1 MGENKHLTPVWIVYV
16 DGKRLDTDHEGALER
31 IVIDDK
37 LNGVGT
43 GVLEFDSSMIKI
55 RDSGTFS
62 LESYVSVHLGY
73 KDDCEQVFAGEVT
86 EFKGDFSEYGHER
99 VKVVCKNCLH
109 KLQNALQSL
118 SFEAKSPA
126 AVLKERLGVYG
137 LKGEIEDFGAVRNY
151 FVESGLSDYEYLLQ
165 TARKYGKTVY
175 GYDDTVYIKDEVT
188 VSDEEV
194 ILEWGKS
201 LISFRCSE
209 NLKGQLS
216 GCTFVGWDENNCE
229 GITGSA
235 GLSDIPVKV
244 GGDSSWEDNS
254 KGASGTWKT
263 VFMADDLY
271 DNEDA
276 KKRAIGYLQNIS
288 MEYQTGVGKCEGN
301 RHIFPGMR
309 VTMKYVGEHFSGEYI
324 AERVVH
330 EVSVNGP
337 FTTEVYV
344 KRNMSEGASQEN
356 TVPSSV
362 DAEMSQRTV
371 AGDTMDTG
379 EEAGSPSETTEIND
393 ATDSSQEAASA
404 GAVSSPA
411 EEEKTTEEEKP
422 AEEEESPV
430 KKIKQICQDLVGTA
444 YVKEGPNAYMCDDFV
459 QEVLMT
465 AGYQYSDYMA
475 GLASQHTVQDHI
487 KHVTGFQSI
496 NENEEGAY
504 VVYMDE
510 SSETNI
516 AHAAILIVEPDNETN
531 KFTVFDNSSKNTSDE
546 NPDGGVAEQN
556 YDSVTKFEDAFIYKK
571 FYYKKITD

>member
-118 SFEAKSPA
+118 SFEAKSPV

-216 GCTFVGWDENNCE
+216 SCTFVGWDENNCE

-254 KGASGTWKT
+254 KGASGTWKA
-263 VFMADDLY
+263 VFTADDVY

-276 KKRAIGYLQNIS
+276 KNRAIGYLQNIS

-309 VTMKYVGEHFSGEYI
+309 VTIKYVGEHFSGEYI

-344 KRNMSEGASQEN
+344 KRNMTAGGASQEN

-362 DAEMSQRTV
+362 DAEMVQRTV

-393 ATDSSQEAASA
+393 ATDSSQEVASA
-404 GAVSSPA
+404 GAVSS
-411 EEEKTTEEEKP
+411 
-422 AEEEESPV
+422 V
-430 KKIKQICQDLVGTA
+430 KKIKQACKKLSDKT
-444 YVKEGPNAYMCDDFV
+444 YVREGPNAYMCDDFV
-459 QEVLMT
+459 QEVLTT

-475 GLASQHTVQDHI
+475 GPASQHTVQDHI
-487 KHVTGFQSI
+487 KNGIDFTKKSKGDKTTLDT
-496 NENEEGAY
+496 GAY

-510 SSETNI
+510 SSETDI

-531 KFTVFDNSSKNTSDE
+531 KFTVFDNSSKNTSDK

-556 YDSVTKFEDAFIYKK
+556 YNSVKAFQTEYFYNN

>member
-216 GCTFVGWDENNCE
+216 SCTFVGWDENNCE

-254 KGASGTWKT
+254 KGASGTWKAIFT
-263 VFMADDLY
+263 ADDLY

-276 KKRAIGYLQNIS
+276 KNRAIGYLQNIS

-301 RHIFPGMR
+301 RYIFPGMR
-309 VTMKYVGEHFSGEYI
+309 VTIKYVGEHFSGEYI

-344 KRNMSEGASQEN
+344 KRNMSEGEEQEGSSMFH
-356 TVPSSV
+356 VEESV
-362 DAEMSQRTV
+362 DSAGEFTNTMLYQDDYGNLTDDPYAITGRNIGEPKYRDLKSVAQEAYESQIPYSEHNTCDEFV
-371 AGDTMDTG
+371 AGIIQDSGRDPALYYLKNTN
-379 EEAGSPSETTEIND
+379 ETVLQHIND
-393 ATDSSQEAASA
+393 LKSLGRYSKEPRVGANVVFMGDGNSDITRGHEHCGLLFLESDGSILYYDSSS
-404 GAVSSPA
+404 
-411 EEEKTTEEEKP
+411 
-422 AEEEESPV
+422 
-430 KKIKQICQDLVGTA
+430 
-444 YVKEGPNAYMCDDFV
+444 N
-459 QEVLMT
+459 
-465 AGYQYSDYMA
+465 
-475 GLASQHTVQDHI
+475 
-487 KHVTGFQSI
+487 
-496 NENEEGAY
+496 
-504 VVYMDE
+504 
-510 SSETNI
+510 
-516 AHAAILIVEPDNETN
+516 
-531 KFTVFDNSSKNTSDE
+531 NTKE
-546 NPDGGVAEQN
+546 NPVREEYDCFSRFKEMYHW
-556 YDSVTKFEDAFIYKK
+556 YDS
-571 FYYKKITD
+571 FYFQCVY

>member
-1 MGENKHLTPVWIVYV
+1 MS
-16 DGKRLDTDHEGALER
+16 DA
-31 IVIDDK
+31 
-37 LNGVGT
+37 
-43 GVLEFDSSMIKI
+43 
-55 RDSGTFS
+55 
-62 LESYVSVHLGY
+62 
-73 KDDCEQVFAGEVT
+73 
-86 EFKGDFSEYGHER
+86 
-99 VKVVCKNCLH
+99 
-109 KLQNALQSL
+109 
-118 SFEAKSPA
+118 
-126 AVLKERLGVYG
+126 LKERLESYG
-137 LKGEIEDFGAVRNY
+137 LKGNIEPFGAVKHY
-151 FVESGLSDYEYLLQ
+151 FVENGVTDYEYLMQ
-165 TARKYGKTVY
+165 NAKKYGKTVY
-175 GYDDTVYIKDEVT
+175 AYEDTVYIQDEVT
-188 VSDEEV
+188 ISEAEV

-254 KGASGTWKT
+254 KGASGTWKA
-263 VFMADDLY
+263 VFTADDLY

-276 KKRAIGYLQNIS
+276 KNRAIGYLQNIS

-301 RHIFPGMR
+301 RYIFPGMR
-309 VTMKYVGEHFSGEYI
+309 VTIKYVGEHFSGEYI

-362 DAEMSQRTV
+362 DAEMAQRTV

-393 ATDSSQEAASA
+393 ATDSSQEAASV

-430 KKIKQICQDLVGTA
+430 EKIKQACQDLVGTA

-475 GLASQHTVQDHI
+475 GPASQHTVQDHI
-487 KHVTGFQSI
+487 
-496 NENEEGAY
+496 ENGTDFTKKSKDDKTTLDTGAY

-510 SSETNI
+510 SSKTNI
-516 AHAAILIVEPDNETN
+516 AHAAILIVEPDNQSN
-531 KFTVFDNSSKNTSDE
+531 KFTVFDNSSQNTSDK
-546 NPDGGVAEQN
+546 NPDGEVAKQN
-556 YDSVTKFEDAFIYKK
+556 YGSVTIFQNAYIYQK

>member
-37 LNGVGT
+37 LN
-43 GVLEFDSSMIKI
+43 SMIKI

-216 GCTFVGWDENNCE
+216 GCTFAGWDENNCE

-254 KGASGTWKT
+254 KGASGTWKA
-263 VFMADDLY
+263 VFTADDVY

-276 KKRAIGYLQNIS
+276 KNRAIGYLQNIS

-309 VTMKYVGEHFSGEYI
+309 VTIKYVGEHFSGEYI

-344 KRNMSEGASQEN
+344 KRNMTAGGASQEN

-362 DAEMSQRTV
+362 DAEMAQRTV

-393 ATDSSQEAASA
+393 TTDSSQEVASA

-430 KKIKQICQDLVGTA
+430 KKIKQACKKLSNKT
-444 YVKEGPNAYMCDDFV
+444 YVREGPNAYMCDDFV

-475 GLASQHTVQDHI
+475 GPASQHTVQDHI
-487 KHVTGFQSI
+487 KHVTGFQPI
-496 NENEEGAY
+496 NGNEEGAY

-546 NPDGGVAEQN
+546 NPDDENPDGGVAEQN